1 MSPPT
6 SPPGPPR
13 APRPAPPTDATSGPF
28 ADTTSGPFADTTS
41 GPFADTTSGP
51 FASTAPSPFA
61 NASRT
66 KRWLYALKPAS
77 WPKLLVPA
85 LFGQALGYAEA
96 GRFSPLGFLFGALYT
111 ACDLVFIVLLN
122 DWGDRDVDAL
132 KRRLFPEGCSP
143 KTIPDGILPAR
154 QVLAAGLA
162 AGLALLVTA
171 LAAEPW
177 LGRPGLA
184 AASALTLAMFASYT
198 FRPLALN
205 YRGGGELLEMA
216 GVGLV
221 LPAVNAYLQS
231 GRAFGPR
238 HLALLPGFALLALAS
253 ALASGLSDEVSDR
266 QGGKVTMTTR
276 FGNGA
281 VRGAIEALVALGAL
295 AWAAAIASP
304 ALPWWALAPA
314 LAALAWHARRL
325 RAASGAAITG
335 AFRAQ
340 GVYKAHLHRA
350 IWQASLWL
358 AAAIAVARA
367 IGAQKT

>member
-1 MSPPT
+1 MSNSA
-6 SPPGPPR
+6 SPPGPAPSPR
-13 APRPAPPTDATSGPF
+13 SAPPADA
-28 ADTTSGPFADTTS
+28 
-41 GPFADTTSGP
+41 
-51 FASTAPSPFA
+51 APGPFA

-66 KRWLYALKPAS
+66 QRWLYALKPAS

-85 LFGQALGYAEA
+85 LFGQALGYAQV
-96 GRFSPLGFLFGALYT
+96 GRLSPLGFLFGALYT

-143 KTIPDGILPAR
+143 KTIPDGVLPAR
-154 QVLAAGLA
+154 HVLAAGLA

-171 LAAEPW
+171 LAADQC
-177 LGRPGLA
+177 LGRPGLV

-221 LPAVNAYLQS
+221 LPWLNAYIQGGS
-231 GRAFGPR
+231 AFGPLY
-238 HLALLPGFALLALAS
+238 LALLPGFALLALAS

-266 QGGKVTMTTR
+266 QGGKVTMTTY

-281 VRGAIEALVALGAL
+281 VRVAVEALVALGAL

-304 ALPWWALAPA
+304 ALPWWAVAPA
-314 LAALAWHARRL
+314 LAALAWHGRRL
-325 RAASGAAITG
+325 RTASGAAITG
-335 AFRAQ
+335 AFRPQ

-367 IGAQKT
+367 IGAERS